1 MITKRREKFTIW
13 YLEQREKKKRN
24 TTYPCDILEMF
35 LVPRRSQEPPWYYT
49 RCEPLLEEE
58 STQSAGKDKRH
69 AFRKGWYNIIGTLIY
84 RFRDGRLLTGFT
96 HTRIYQSKSK
106 SCPCTPV
113 AIISIPCMMDVCWMW
128 KEQNYIIYR
137 RRRRKKKEERRKERE
152 QLTQTK
158 SQRSEIDHV
167 FAWCTWEVIN
177 G

>member
-1 MITKRREKFTIW
+1 
-13 YLEQREKKKRN
+13 
-24 TTYPCDILEMF
+24 MF

-128 KEQNYIIYR
+128 KRTELYYIQEKETKEKR
-137 RRRRKKKEERRKERE
+137 GKKKGTRTTYPN
-152 QLTQTK
+152 QK
-158 SQRSEIDHV
+158 SKGRNRSCICLMHLRGDKWIAHKL
-167 FAWCTWEVIN
+167 
-177 G
+177 